1 MVRTMADDVVYVSE
15 ARIERRE
22 GPIRAAH
29 LPGESEPTMYG
40 VHGAVADHY
49 GVPEGAFETHATTID
64 HVVAAA
70 GG

>member
-1 MVRTMADDVVYVSE
+1 MSEPVYVSHV
-15 ARIERRE
+15 RIERRQ
-22 GPIRAAH
+22 GPMRDAF
-29 LPGESEPTMYG
+29 LPAEEQPVVYG

-49 GVPEGAFETHATTID
+49 GVSADEYPPRATTLD

>member
-1 MVRTMADDVVYVSE
+1 MPEPAYVSQV
-15 ARIERRE
+15 RIERRR
-22 GPIRAAH
+22 GPIREAF
-29 LPGESEPTMYG
+29 LPAEENPVVYG

-49 GVPEGAFETHATTID
+49 GVSVDDYPPRATTLD

>member
-1 MVRTMADDVVYVSE
+1 
-15 ARIERRE
+15 
-22 GPIRAAH
+22 
-29 LPGESEPTMYG
+29 

-49 GVPEGAFETHATTID
+49 GVHPGQYPPRATTLD